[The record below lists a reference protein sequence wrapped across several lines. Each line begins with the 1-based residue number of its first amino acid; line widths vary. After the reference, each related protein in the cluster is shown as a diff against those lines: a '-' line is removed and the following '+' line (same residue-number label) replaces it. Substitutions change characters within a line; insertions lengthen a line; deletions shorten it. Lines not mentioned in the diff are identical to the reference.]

1 MCRLPSH
8 TSHKLQPCDVGPFAP
23 LKAAY
28 RDEVE
33 RLDRGGVNT
42 IGKQHFTSLYS
53 PARLAAFTTR
63 NIIAGW
69 SKSGLTPLNPHR
81 VLKDM
86 EKPLPE
92 LPEAAGE
99 LTLVPRGPLQGNPA
113 LPTAPVTP
121 VTPVTAEAFTSL
133 QDLILERDAHALDDT
148 ERQSLQRHLQ
158 KLTKAA
164 KTSIARSALQQER
177 IQFLLDINNEAKV
190 RRSTKSLVLGKAR
203 VMSYKDLEAARA
215 NRAEKEASKA
225 TKNKRGGKCKGG
237 TRARGTCMLGTA
249 AEAAQIEAR
258 EPADITLQVAGTEAD
273 DSLLAPCPGRAPVA
287 QMW

>member
-1 MCRLPSH
+1 VFS
-8 TSHKLQPCDVGPFAP
+8 P

-63 NIIAGW
+63 NIIARW

-99 LTLVPRGPLQGNPA
+99 LTLVPRSLLQGNPA

-121 VTPVTAEAFTSL
+121 VRAEAFTSL
-133 QDLILERDAHALDDT
+133 HDLILERDAHALDDT

-203 VMSYKDLEAARA
+203 VMSYEDLEAVRA
-215 NRAEKEASKA
+215 KRAEKEASKA
-225 TKNKRGGKCKGG
+225 TKNKRGGKRKGG
-237 TRARGTCMLGTA
+237 TGAQGTCMPET
-249 AEAAQIEAR
+249 AAQIEAR
-258 EPADITLQVAGTEAD
+258 EPADATL
-273 DSLLAPCPGRAPVA
+273 
-287 QMW
+287 